1 MNPTFRQYAILLG
14 VSAVIL
20 TAIIGFFPAIIA
32 LPVPTFVYLF
42 IPSLAFDMY
51 NLPKINNGDIPPL
64 TGMDRGLGMVTAAL
78 FHIML
83 TKFLFG

>member
-14 VSAVIL
+14 VCAVLL
-20 TAIIGFFPAIIA
+20 TVIIGLFPAIKE

-64 TGMDRGLGMVTAAL
+64 TGMDRGLGMVTASL
-78 FHIML
+78 FHIIL
-83 TKFLFG
+83 SKFLFG